1 MPELSPPVPAGQ
13 VVIRRARTSDIPAIK
28 ALVDTY
34 TGQRMLL
41 AKDTVTLYESVQE
54 FRVAELAGTVV
65 GCGAVHVLWED
76 LGEIRT
82 LAVSPER
89 RGHGVGD
96 LLLDELVAGAR
107 ELGLRRL
114 FALTFQTQFF
124 ARHGFIEIHG
134 TPVDP
139 EVYSQLRRSYDAG
152 IAEFLDLEFVKPN
165 TLGNSRMLLTLAAR
179 PEQREVDD
187 ASRQREVDDGARQ
200 REVDDA
206 SRQRMEPVDGR

>member
-1 MPELSPPVPAGQ
+1 MPEVNPPHPAGQ

-96 LLLDELVAGAR
+96 LLLAELVAGAR

-114 FALTFQTQFF
+114 FALTFQTRFF

-152 IAEFLDLEFVKPN
+152 IAEFLDLEYVKPN
-165 TLGNSRMLLTLAAR
+165 TLGNSRMLLTLASRPSESAAAR
-179 PEQREVDD
+179 NGQRSP
-187 ASRQREVDDGARQ
+187 AARDQ
-200 REVDDA
+200 
-206 SRQRMEPVDGR
+206 Q

>member
-1 MPELSPPVPAGQ
+1 MPEVSPANAGEEIL
-13 VVIRRARTSDIPAIK
+13 IRRARTSDVPAIK
-28 ALVDTY
+28 QLVDTY
-34 TGQRMLL
+34 TGQRVLL

-89 RGHGVGD
+89 RGRRIGD
-96 LLLDELVAGAR
+96 LLLGELIAGAR

-114 FALTFQTQFF
+114 FALTFQTRFF
-124 ARHGFIEIHG
+124 ARHGFVEIEG
-134 TPVDP
+134 TPVEP

-152 IAEFLDLEFVKPN
+152 IAEFLDLEYVKPN
-165 TLGNSRMLLTLAAR
+165 TLGNSRMLLTLDSRPRAAER
-179 PEQREVDD
+179 S
-187 ASRQREVDDGARQ
+187 A
-200 REVDDA
+200 
-206 SRQRMEPVDGR
+206 DGRWSTAAEPSRER

>member
-1 MPELSPPVPAGQ
+1 MPELNPSAPAGQ

-54 FRVAELAGTVV
+54 FRVAELAGAVV

-96 LLLDELVAGAR
+96 LLLAELVAGAR

-114 FALTFQTQFF
+114 FALTFQTRFF
-124 ARHGFIEIHG
+124 ARHGFTEIHG

-152 IAEFLDLEFVKPN
+152 IAEFLDLEYVKPN
-165 TLGNSRMLLTLAAR
+165 TLGNSRMLLTLAGRTPDADQPEASNGAR
-179 PEQREVDD
+179 RL
-187 ASRQREVDDGARQ
+187 EVDDGFPTR
-200 REVDDA
+200 
-206 SRQRMEPVDGR
+206 